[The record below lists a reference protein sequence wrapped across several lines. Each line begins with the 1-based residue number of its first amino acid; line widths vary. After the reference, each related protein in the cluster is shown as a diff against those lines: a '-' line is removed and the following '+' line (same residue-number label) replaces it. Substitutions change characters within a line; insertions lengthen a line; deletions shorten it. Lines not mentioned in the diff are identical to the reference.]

1 MSDPIAAAEAA
12 GKARD
17 IANRFETAVFL
28 IAYGIAEKD
37 GLYEADPHRYPYSQ
51 AFRHGMNILAALC
64 AECSDDAEELL
75 PTFNESDFIRNS
87 AASDV
92 REWTARWRDECREA
106 VEGCRSI
113 EIGPLASVDGDYF
126 AATSECYEVLRFAE
140 NDLLGGHQERRVYEF
155 LRAGTQEQ
163 YVYGRRMLIRHPLL
177 TWNEYVRIKT
187 GLALGDPDPLDQGEA
202 DTIDPVWLQ
211 EFVSMAYEPVPGAAK
226 VCPNCGWTMTMRGKQ
241 PHCSSATCAKAVT
254 GDFDKLDSVA
264 HDAFR
269 LSRGV
274 MHYISS
280 PGKLELA
287 IAEAAAGLGLK
298 YEMWPLK
305 DTCDILI
312 HLPDG
317 RQLAV
322 DAKAYGRAERLARE
336 IEDDAGIA
344 QMCDEDADKL
354 INPYRFEIAKKSL
367 DGGDAAL
374 NKLSQAVA
382 TSCEGID
389 DDTHSYSLNE
399 YLAACGCSELP
410 DELRTRFSFALKV
423 IRFDSYLR
431 ELASAQDL
439 LSFKDDSVDELY
451 NFLKFSYTRQQHYL
465 PNSLIGNI
473 FGMKLDG
480 NDLRLFRQFAFGRAF
495 MCSLPWLDTD
505 PAGAA
510 LGPHVLLLSGSSWE
524 PGCLQYHVNRPVDYL
539 LEAEPWK
546 AAKLSTS
553 TVRDLGIEQNVSGSA
568 AEMRSGNLGIVL
580 SQTMATLRD
589 ELDADGAG
597 KALVIVNSYREAEDA
612 RDRIEQEFRRKGQAI
627 KVAALVRNNHD
638 HREHFVPRSE
648 VYKFCDHPAKV
659 LVAPAMAIERGFN
672 IVDRGGHAVFT
683 SLVFSVRPMGT
694 PHDLG
699 GRYRKLNGLIER
711 EVGDYPANPGE
722 FATEVRASAWRT
734 WKTMERDENLPMGA
748 WRTMGR
754 QFLVDDAISTLM
766 VTIIQIFGRL
776 ARLADKER
784 PAPHVYFADAAFR
797 GGDGKLSFRTLE
809 ELGAYMERL
818 MHDSDQPEVAKA
830 LYGPFYE
837 SFRKGIGNVGL

>member
-51 AFRHGMNILAALC
+51 AFRHGMNILAALL

-241 PHCSSATCAKAVT
+241 PHCSSTTCAKAVT

-322 DAKAYGRAERLARE
+322 DAKAYGRPLGQHPFGSQRVGELKRAHQPVLIALERPAVAARE
-336 IEDDAGIA
+336 IVHTRLDLDEREGAGLELGGGRMVRRSVA
-344 QMCDEDADKL
+344 RTMR
-354 INPYRFEIAKKSL
+354 PVGHEI
-367 DGGDAAL
+367 
-374 NKLSQAVA
+374 
-382 TSCEGID
+382 
-389 DDTHSYSLNE
+389 
-399 YLAACGCSELP
+399 
-410 DELRTRFSFALKV
+410 
-423 IRFDSYLR
+423 
-431 ELASAQDL
+431 
-439 LSFKDDSVDELY
+439 
-451 NFLKFSYTRQQHYL
+451 
-465 PNSLIGNI
+465 
-473 FGMKLDG
+473 
-480 NDLRLFRQFAFGRAF
+480 
-495 MCSLPWLDTD
+495 D
-505 PAGAA
+505 PAGVIDPDLARDQGVLAA
-510 LGPHVLLLSGSSWE
+510 QP
-524 PGCLQYHVNRPVDYL
+524 RPYL
-539 LEAEPWK
+539 LG
-546 AAKLSTS
+546 KL
-553 TVRDLGIEQNVSGSA
+553 
-568 AEMRSGNLGIVL
+568 
-580 SQTMATLRD
+580 
-589 ELDADGAG
+589 
-597 KALVIVNSYREAEDA
+597 
-612 RDRIEQEFRRKGQAI
+612 
-627 KVAALVRNNHD
+627 
-638 HREHFVPRSE
+638 
-648 VYKFCDHPAKV
+648 
-659 LVAPAMAIERGFN
+659 
-672 IVDRGGHAVFT
+672 GGHLAAVSFP
-683 SLVFSVRPMGT
+683 LHGT
-694 PHDLG
+694 HSP
-699 GRYRKLNGLIER
+699 
-711 EVGDYPANPGE
+711 
-722 FATEVRASAWRT
+722 S
-734 WKTMERDENLPMGA
+734 M
-748 WRTMGR
+748 
-754 QFLVDDAISTLM
+754 
-766 VTIIQIFGRL
+766 
-776 ARLADKER
+776 
-784 PAPHVYFADAAFR
+784 
-797 GGDGKLSFRTLE
+797 
-809 ELGAYMERL
+809 
-818 MHDSDQPEVAKA
+818 
-830 LYGPFYE
+830 
-837 SFRKGIGNVGL
+837 

>member
-322 DAKAYGRAERLARE
+322 DAEDEVRGARPGNHRIHLPRRE
-336 IEDDAGIA
+336 IVSHVADLLLDMHRAVGFQNVPDHGVPPLRIYA
-344 QMCDEDADKL
+344 DADVWVC
-354 INPYRFEIAKKSL
+354 A
-367 DGGDAAL
+367 DAR
-374 NKLSQAVA
+374 LSVCVCMPKRLRAHPHPHGISVGARSPSRPRGQRRRPCRA
-382 TSCEGID
+382 TASR
-389 DDTHSYSLNE
+389 
-399 YLAACGCSELP
+399 LP
-410 DELRTRFSFALKV
+410 RTRRPS
-423 IRFDSYLR
+423 
-431 ELASAQDL
+431 
-439 LSFKDDSVDELY
+439 
-451 NFLKFSYTRQQHYL
+451 
-465 PNSLIGNI
+465 
-473 FGMKLDG
+473 
-480 NDLRLFRQFAFGRAF
+480 GRRRRWR
-495 MCSLPWLDTD
+495 P
-505 PAGAA
+505 
-510 LGPHVLLLSGSSWE
+510 GSS
-524 PGCLQYHVNRPVDYL
+524 PASPSRRPR
-539 LEAEPWK
+539 P
-546 AAKLSTS
+546 SPPC
-553 TVRDLGIEQNVSGSA
+553 
-568 AEMRSGNLGIVL
+568 
-580 SQTMATLRD
+580 
-589 ELDADGAG
+589 
-597 KALVIVNSYREAEDA
+597 
-612 RDRIEQEFRRKGQAI
+612 RR
-627 KVAALVRNNHD
+627 
-638 HREHFVPRSE
+638 
-648 VYKFCDHPAKV
+648 
-659 LVAPAMAIERGFN
+659 
-672 IVDRGGHAVFT
+672 
-683 SLVFSVRPMGT
+683 
-694 PHDLG
+694 
-699 GRYRKLNGLIER
+699 
-711 EVGDYPANPGE
+711 YP
-722 FATEVRASAWRT
+722 
-734 WKTMERDENLPMGA
+734 D
-748 WRTMGR
+748 
-754 QFLVDDAISTLM
+754 
-766 VTIIQIFGRL
+766 
-776 ARLADKER
+776 
-784 PAPHVYFADAAFR
+784 
-797 GGDGKLSFRTLE
+797 
-809 ELGAYMERL
+809 
-818 MHDSDQPEVAKA
+818 
-830 LYGPFYE
+830 
-837 SFRKGIGNVGL
+837 

>member
-64 AECSDDAEELL
+64 AECSDDAEKLL

-155 LRAGTQEQ
+155 LRAGTQDQ

-211 EFVSMAYEPVPGAAK
+211 EFVSMVYEPVPGAAK

-322 DAKAYGRAERLARE
+322 DAKAR
-336 IEDDAGIA
+336 
-344 QMCDEDADKL
+344 
-354 INPYRFEIAKKSL
+354 KSTL
-367 DGGDAAL
+367 
-374 NKLSQAVA
+374 
-382 TSCEGID
+382 
-389 DDTHSYSLNE
+389 
-399 YLAACGCSELP
+399 
-410 DELRTRFSFALKV
+410 
-423 IRFDSYLR
+423 
-431 ELASAQDL
+431 
-439 LSFKDDSVDELY
+439 
-451 NFLKFSYTRQQHYL
+451 
-465 PNSLIGNI
+465 
-473 FGMKLDG
+473 
-480 NDLRLFRQFAFGRAF
+480 RAF
-495 MCSLPWLDTD
+495 RSDM
-505 PAGAA
+505 
-510 LGPHVLLLSGSSWE
+510 
-524 PGCLQYHVNRPVDYL
+524 
-539 LEAEPWK
+539 K
-546 AAKLSTS
+546 ALST
-553 TVRDLGIEQNVSGSA
+553 
-568 AEMRSGNLGIVL
+568 
-580 SQTMATLRD
+580 
-589 ELDADGAG
+589 
-597 KALVIVNSYREAEDA
+597 
-612 RDRIEQEFRRKGQAI
+612 
-627 KVAALVRNNHD
+627 
-638 HREHFVPRSE
+638 
-648 VYKFCDHPAKV
+648 
-659 LVAPAMAIERGFN
+659 
-672 IVDRGGHAVFT
+672 
-683 SLVFSVRPMGT
+683 
-694 PHDLG
+694 
-699 GRYRKLNGLIER
+699 
-711 EVGDYPANPGE
+711 
-722 FATEVRASAWRT
+722 
-734 WKTMERDENLPMGA
+734 
-748 WRTMGR
+748 
-754 QFLVDDAISTLM
+754 
-766 VTIIQIFGRL
+766 
-776 ARLADKER
+776 
-784 PAPHVYFADAAFR
+784 
-797 GGDGKLSFRTLE
+797 
-809 ELGAYMERL
+809 
-818 MHDSDQPEVAKA
+818 
-830 LYGPFYE
+830 
-837 SFRKGIGNVGL
+837 